1 MRQREEEAVAAQQ
14 AAPSTDTG
22 GAEIGK
28 LDPKIWKIC
37 AVVLLAPL
45 MTQLDSTIVNVSLST
60 IRHDL
65 HASISDAQWI
75 IGGYLLALALT
86 LPLNAWLVERL
97 GAKRLY
103 LWCFS
108 AFTLASLLC
117 GAATTLDQLVASRI
131 LQGAAGG
138 LLAPMTQ
145 MMMARTAGRHM
156 ARVMGY
162 TAIPILIGPILG
174 PSVAGLVLHYADWP
188 WLFYINLPIGILAVA
203 LAAWMLPA
211 DVPSSERSAFD
222 FVGFFLISP
231 ALVLL
236 LYGLDNAVSRNGD
249 MALVTGAGLLACF
262 VWHGLR
268 KKQAAL
274 LNLQLFRV
282 RIFSIAAMTQLL
294 ANAATYG
301 GQFLVPL
308 YLIVGCGF
316 APVKAGLI
324 LAAMG
329 LGMLSAYPSMGFLIE
344 RFGCRKVAMTGA
356 FLNVVGTLG
365 LLWMTWAGYSSTL
378 MFVCL
383 VIRGAGQGSIGVPSI
398 SAAYA
403 SVPGKLLGQAATA
416 ANILQRLGGPIGTT
430 LLAMI
435 VAATEVPASMSG
447 PHVFTLPFA
456 GLLAIQLLVLF
467 STSRLPLRV
476 PQHH

>member
-1 MRQREEEAVAAQQ
+1 MRLSEENPMAENPP
-14 AAPSTDTG
+14 APSLDNGGDT
-22 GAEIGK
+22 GK

-37 AVVLLAPL
+37 AVVLLGPL
-45 MTQLDSTIVNVSLST
+45 MTQLDSTIVNVSLSA
-60 IRHDL
+60 IRQDL
-65 HASISDAQWI
+65 QASITGAQWI

-117 GAATTLDQLVASRI
+117 GAASTLDQLVAARI

-145 MMMARTAGRHM
+145 MMIARIAGRHM

-162 TAIPILIGPILG
+162 TAIPILLGPILG
-174 PSVAGLVLHYADWP
+174 PSVAGLVLQYADWP

-203 LAAWMLPA
+203 LAARLLPA
-211 DVPSSERSAFD
+211 DQATADRSAFD
-222 FVGFFLISP
+222 FVGFLLLSP
-231 ALVLL
+231 ALALM
-236 LYGLDNAVSRNGD
+236 LYGLDNAASRNGD
-249 MALVTGAGLLACF
+249 IAMVTGTVLLACF
-262 VWHGLR
+262 VWHGIR

-274 LNLQLFRV
+274 LNLQLFRIRV
-282 RIFSIAAMTQLL
+282 FSIAATTQLL

-308 YLIVGCGF
+308 FLIVGCGF
-316 APVKAGLI
+316 SAIKAGLI

-344 RFGCRKVAMTGA
+344 KFGCRKVAMTGA
-356 FLNVVGTLG
+356 FLNVLGTLA
-365 LLWMTWAGYSSTL
+365 LLWMTLAGFSSVL

-403 SVPGKLLGQAATA
+403 SVPGGLLGQAATA
-416 ANILQRLGGPIGTT
+416 ANIIQRLGGPIGTT

-435 VAATEVPASMSG
+435 VAATEAPALASG
-447 PHVFTLPFA
+447 PHVFTWPFV
-456 GLLAIQLLVLF
+456 GLLAIQLLVLL

-476 PQHH
+476 PQHP

>member
-1 MRQREEEAVAAQQ
+1 MSQHEEKASVANQP
-14 AAPSTDTG
+14 APSTDTG
-22 GAEIGK
+22 GGDNGK

-60 IRHDL
+60 MRQDL
-65 HASISDAQWI
+65 QASITGAQWI
-75 IGGYLLALALT
+75 VGGYLLALALT

-117 GAATTLDQLVASRI
+117 GAATSLDQLVGSRI

-145 MMMARTAGRHM
+145 MMIARIAGRHM

-162 TAIPILIGPILG
+162 TAVPILMGPILG
-174 PSVAGLVLHYADWP
+174 PSVAGLVLEYADWP
-188 WLFYINLPIGILAVA
+188 WLFYINLPIGIIAVA
-203 LAAWMLPA
+203 LAARMLPA
-211 DVPSSERSAFD
+211 DEPSAQRSAFD
-222 FVGFFLISP
+222 FVGFLLISP
-231 ALVLL
+231 ALALL
-236 LYGLDNAVSRNGD
+236 LYGLDNASSRNGD
-249 MALVTGAGLLACF
+249 IALVTGMALLAGF
-262 VWHGLR
+262 VWHGIR
-268 KKQAAL
+268 KKQEAL
-274 LNLQLFRV
+274 LNLQLFRIRV
-282 RIFSIAAMTQLL
+282 FSIAATTQLL

-301 GQFLVPL
+301 GQFLVPIF
-308 YLIVGCGF
+308 LIVGCGF
-316 APVKAGLI
+316 SPIKAGLI

-344 RFGCRKVAMTGA
+344 KFGCRKVAMTGA
-356 FLNVVGTLG
+356 FLNVLGTLA
-365 LLWMTWAGYSSTL
+365 LLWMALTGFSSVL

-403 SVPGKLLGQAATA
+403 SVPSGLLGQAATA
-416 ANILQRLGGPIGTT
+416 ANIIQRLGGPIGTT
-430 LLAMI
+430 LLAMV
-435 VAATEVPASMSG
+435 VAATEVPASASG
-447 PHVFTLPFA
+447 PHVFTLPFL
-456 GLLAIQLLVLF
+456 GLLAIQLLVLL